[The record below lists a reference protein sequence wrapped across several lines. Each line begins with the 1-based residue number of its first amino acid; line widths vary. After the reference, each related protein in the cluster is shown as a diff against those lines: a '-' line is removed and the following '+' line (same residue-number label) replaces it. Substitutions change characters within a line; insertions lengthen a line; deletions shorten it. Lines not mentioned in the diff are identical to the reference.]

1 MANKIRIKR
10 RAAGGAAGAPTSL
23 ENAELAFNEQD
34 VTLYYGTGT
43 GGAGG
48 TATSIIPIA
57 GAGAFVDKTT
67 AQTIAGTKTFSS
79 TISGSVS
86 GNAGTATALQ
96 TARNIAVSGDISGT
110 SSFDGTANISIASTL
125 ATVNSNIGTFTK
137 ITTNAK
143 GLVTAAATASLSDIT
158 SPTADYSFG
167 GFKLTNLAEPSSA
180 QDATTKNYVDNAV
193 QGLDAKP
200 SVKAATTANIALTAT
215 QTIDG
220 IALAVN
226 DRVLVKNQ
234 TAPAENGIYVV
245 SASAWTRALD
255 INTWLEV
262 PNAFTFVEEGTTQA
276 DTSWVCTSNQAGTIG
291 TTAITFVQ
299 FGAASSYTAGNG
311 LLLTGNSFSVVGT
324 ANRISVG
331 SSVDIAATYVG
342 QTSITTLGTVSA
354 GTWNGTTITVPFGG
368 TGVATL
374 TGLVKGN
381 GAAAFSAAVDGTDY
395 LSPNAIIDG
404 GTF

>member
-86 GNAGTATALQ
+86 GNAGTAAALQ

-167 GFKLTNLAEPSSA
+167 GFKLTNLAEPVSA

-193 QGLDAKP
+193 QGLDAKA

-220 IALAVN
+220 IALAAN

-234 TAPAENGIYVV
+234 TASAENGIYVV

-255 INTWLEV
+255 LNTWLEV

-299 FGAASSYTAGNG
+299 FGSASSYTAGNG